1 MTVQDVLPGARERMT
16 KAVEALRKDLAAI
29 RTGRASA
36 GLIDH
41 VRVDYHGTQMPLNQL
56 ATVSVPEPRLL
67 TIQPWDRSVLGMIEK
82 AIQKSDLG
90 ITPTNDGSMIR
101 LALPQLN
108 EQRRKELAK
117 MVQKRVEEGR
127 VAVRNVRR
135 DLHDELRKLEKAR
148 EATEDEV
155 RRSTD
160 QLQKLT
166 DQFIAD
172 MDKAGKEKEAELL
185 EV

>member
-1 MTVQDVLPGARERMT
+1 MLKDVLPNARERMT
-16 KAVEALRKDLAAI
+16 KAVEALRKDLTAI
-29 RTGRASA
+29 RTGRASV
-36 GLIDH
+36 GLVDH
-41 VRVDYHGTQMPLNQL
+41 IRVDYHGSMLPINQL

-67 TIQPWDRSVLGMIEK
+67 TIQPWDRTSLGMIEK

-117 MVQKRVEEGR
+117 MVHKRVEEGR
-127 VAVRNVRR
+127 VAVRNIRR
-135 DLHDELRKLEKAR
+135 DLHDELRRLEKSH
-148 EATEDEV
+148 EASEDEV
-155 RRSTD
+155 RRTND

-166 DQFIAD
+166 DQFISE
-172 MDKAGKEKEAELL
+172 MDKAGKEKEAELM

>member
-1 MTVQDVLPGARERMT
+1 MLKDVLPNARERMT
-16 KAVEALRKDLAAI
+16 KAVEALRKDLTAI
-29 RTGRASA
+29 RTGRASV
-36 GLIDH
+36 GLVDH
-41 VRVDYHGTQMPLNQL
+41 IRVDYHGSMLPINQL

-67 TIQPWDRSVLGMIEK
+67 TIHPWYRTSLGMTEK
-82 AIQKSDLG
+82 AMQKSDLG

-117 MVQKRVEEGR
+117 MVHKRVEEGR
-127 VAVRNVRR
+127 VAVRNIRR
-135 DLHDELRKLEKAR
+135 DLHDELRRLEKSH
-148 EATEDEV
+148 EASEDEV
-155 RRSTD
+155 RRTND

-166 DQFIAD
+166 DQFISE
-172 MDKAGKEKEAELL
+172 MDKAGKEKEAELM

>member
-1 MTVQDVLPGARERMT
+1 MPNDILPSAKERMT
-16 KAVEALRKDLAAI
+16 KAVEALQKDLSSI

-36 GLIDH
+36 GLLDS
-41 VRVDYHGTQMPLNQL
+41 VRVDYHGTPMPINQL

-67 TIQPWDRSVLGMIEK
+67 TIHPWDRGSLALIEK

-90 ITPTNDGSMIR
+90 IMPTNDGAMIR

-127 VAVRNVRR
+127 IAARNVRR
-135 DLHDELRKLEKAR
+135 DCQDQLRKLEKSQ
-148 EATEDEV
+148 EASTDDV
-155 RRSTD
+155 RRDTD

-166 DQFIAD
+166 DGFIAE
-172 MDKAGKEKEAELL
+172 MDRAGKEKEAELL

>member
-1 MTVQDVLPGARERMT
+1 MAKDVLPNAKDRMS

-29 RTGRASA
+29 RTGRASI
-36 GLIDH
+36 GLVDH
-41 VRVDYHGTQMPLNQL
+41 IRVEYHGSAMPLNQL
-56 ATVSVPEPRLL
+56 ATVSTPEPRLL
-67 TIQPWDRSVLGMIEK
+67 TIQPWDRNSLGVIEK
-82 AIQKSDLG
+82 ALQKSDIG

-127 VAVRNVRR
+127 IAIRNIRR
-135 DLHDELRKLEKAR
+135 DGQDELRKLEKSH
-148 EATEDEV
+148 EATADEA

-166 DQFIAD
+166 DQFIAE
-172 MDKAGKEKEAELL
+172 MEKAGKEKEAELM

>member
-1 MTVQDVLPGARERMT
+1 MLTDVLPGAKDRMT

-29 RTGRASA
+29 RTGRASV
-36 GLIDH
+36 GLVDH
-41 VRVDYHGTQMPLNQL
+41 VRVDYHGTPMPINQL
-56 ATVSVPEPRLL
+56 ATVAVPEPRLL
-67 TIQPWDRSVLGMIEK
+67 TIQPWDRGALGMIEK

-117 MVQKRVEEGR
+117 LVHKRVEEGR
-127 VAVRNVRR
+127 VAVRNIRR
-135 DLHDELRKLEKAR
+135 DCHDELRKLEKSH
-148 EATEDEV
+148 EAPEDEV
-155 RRSTD
+155 RRTTD

-166 DQFIAD
+166 DQYIAE
-172 MDKAGKEKEAELL
+172 MDKAGKDKEAELM

>member
-1 MTVQDVLPGARERMT
+1 MT

-29 RTGRASA
+29 RTGRASV
-36 GLIDH
+36 GLVDH
-41 VRVDYHGTQMPLNQL
+41 VRVDYHGSQMPINQL
-56 ATVSVPEPRLL
+56 ATVSVPEPRMLS
-67 TIQPWDRSVLGMIEK
+67 IQQWDRSALGIIEK
-82 AIQKSDLG
+82 ALQKSDLG
-90 ITPTNDGSMIR
+90 ITPTNDGSVIR
-101 LALPQLN
+101 LVLPQLN
-108 EQRRKELAK
+108 EQRRKELAR

-135 DLHDELRKLEKAR
+135 DLHDELRKLEKSRDAS
-148 EATEDEV
+148 EDEV
-155 RRSTD
+155 RRGTD

-172 MDKAGKEKEAELL
+172 MDRAGKEKEAELM

>member
-1 MTVQDVLPGARERMT
+1 MPKDVLPSARERMS
-16 KAVEALRKDLAAI
+16 KAVEALRKDLTAI
-29 RTGRASA
+29 RTGRASV
-36 GLIDH
+36 GLVDH
-41 VRVDYHGTQMPLNQL
+41 VRVDYHGTQLPINQL

-67 TIQPWDRSVLGMIEK
+67 TIQPWDRTTVGMIEK

-101 LALPQLN
+101 LTLPQLN

-127 VAVRNVRR
+127 VAVRNI
-135 DLHDELRKLEKAR
+135 
-148 EATEDEV
+148 
-155 RRSTD
+155 RRSCRD
-160 QLQKLT
+160 DLEVLESEGEISVDDLRRAEKKLQELT
-166 DQFIAD
+166 DRHVREIDDAL
-172 MDKAGKEKEAELL
+172 KKKEQELL

>member
-1 MTVQDVLPGARERMT
+1 MAKDVLPGARERMT

-29 RTGRASA
+29 RTGRAST
-36 GLIDH
+36 GLLDH
-41 VRVDYHGTQMPLNQL
+41 VRVDYHGSMMPINQL
-56 ATVSVPEPRLL
+56 ASVSVPEPRLL
-67 TIQPWDRSVLGMIEK
+67 TIQPWDRTTVGMIEK
-82 AIQKSDLG
+82 AIQKSDIG
-90 ITPTNDGSMIR
+90 ITPTNDGSTIR

-108 EQRRKELAK
+108 EQQRKEWVK
-117 MVQKRVEEGR
+117 KVQKRVEEGR

-135 DLHDELRKLEKAR
+135 DCHEELRKLEKSH
-148 EATEDEV
+148 EASADEV
-155 RRSTD
+155 RRSTE

-172 MDKAGKEKEAELL
+172 MDRAGKEKEAELM

>member
-1 MTVQDVLPGARERMT
+1 VAIKDVQANAKDRMQ
-16 KAVEALRKDLAAI
+16 KAVEALRKDLQAI

-36 GLIDH
+36 HLIDH
-41 VRVDYHGTQMPLNQL
+41 VRVDYFGTPTPITQVG
-56 ATVSVPEPRLL
+56 TVTVPEARMIV
-67 TIQPWDRSVLGMIEK
+67 IQPWDRKSLAAIEK
-82 AIQKSDLG
+82 ALQKSDLG
-90 ITPTNDGSMIR
+90 ITPTNDGSVIR
-101 LALPQLN
+101 LVLPQLT

-127 VAVRNVRR
+127 VAIRNIRR
-135 DLHDELRKLEKAR
+135 DAHDELRRMEKSH
-148 EATEDEV
+148 EAPEDEV

-166 DQFIAD
+166 DQFVVEV
-172 MDKAGKEKEAELL
+172 DKVGKEKEAELL

>member
-1 MTVQDVLPGARERMT
+1 MVEDVLPGARERMT
-16 KAVEALRKDLAAI
+16 KAVEALRKDLSAI
-29 RTGRASA
+29 RTGRASV
-36 GLIDH
+36 GLVDH
-41 VRVDYHGTQMPLNQL
+41 IRVDYHGSVLPINQL

-67 TIQPWDRSVLGMIEK
+67 TIQPWDRSSLGMIEK
-82 AIQKSDLG
+82 ALQKSDLG

-127 VAVRNVRR
+127 VAVRNIRR
-135 DLHDELRKLEKAR
+135 DCHDDLRKKEKNH
-148 EATEDEV
+148 EASEDEV
-155 RRSTD
+155 RRATD
-160 QLQKLT
+160 QLQKVT
-166 DQFIAD
+166 DQFVAEI
-172 MDKAGKEKEAELL
+172 DKAGKEKEAELM

>member
-1 MTVQDVLPGARERMT
+1 MLKDVLPNARERMT
-16 KAVEALRKDLAAI
+16 KAVEALRKDLTAI
-29 RTGRASA
+29 RTGRASV
-36 GLIDH
+36 GLVDH
-41 VRVDYHGTQMPLNQL
+41 IRVDYHGSMLPINQL

-67 TIQPWDRSVLGMIEK
+67 TIQPWDRGSLGMIEK

-90 ITPTNDGSMIR
+90 ITPANDGSMIR

-117 MVQKRVEEGR
+117 MVHKRVEEGR
-127 VAVRNVRR
+127 VAVRNIRR
-135 DLHDELRKLEKAR
+135 DLHDELRRLEKNH
-148 EATEDEV
+148 EVPEDEV
-155 RRSTD
+155 RRTND

-166 DQFIAD
+166 DQFIAE
-172 MDKAGKEKEAELL
+172 MDKAGKDKEAELM

>member
-1 MTVQDVLPGARERMT
+1 MLKDVLPNARERMT
-16 KAVEALRKDLAAI
+16 KAVEALRKDLTAI
-29 RTGRASA
+29 RTGRASV
-36 GLIDH
+36 GLVDH
-41 VRVDYHGTQMPLNQL
+41 IRVDYHGSMLPINQL

-67 TIQPWDRSVLGMIEK
+67 TIQPWDRGSLGMIEK

-90 ITPTNDGSMIR
+90 ITPANDGSMIR

-117 MVQKRVEEGR
+117 MVHKRVEEGR
-127 VAVRNVRR
+127 VAVRNIRR
-135 DLHDELRKLEKAR
+135 DLHDELRRLEKSH
-148 EATEDEV
+148 EASEDEV
-155 RRSTD
+155 RRTND

-166 DQFIAD
+166 DQFISE
-172 MDKAGKEKEAELL
+172 MDKAGKEKEAELM

>member
-1 MTVQDVLPGARERMT
+1 MTVQDVLPGAKERMT
-16 KAVEALRKDLAAI
+16 KAVEALRKDLASI

-41 VRVDYHGTQMPLNQL
+41 VRVDYHGTPMPLNQL

-135 DLHDELRKLEKAR
+135 DLHDELRKLEKSR
-148 EATEDEV
+148 EASEDEV

-166 DQFIAD
+166 DQFISD